1 MNKSFLALALALSV
15 LPTAAF
21 AQDANAPAPP
31 SDAQRQAMHQTF
43 EKYGQQFEQLHQQ
56 MRGQIL
62 SEISPMHLR
71 AIGATI
77 GELAIAQNPDTQA
90 AAKQIDRI
98 LSSGERSRIMSS
110 ANSFHTQMRQL
121 HEQMRTEMQ
130 SQMPAGR
137 QMPMNGQPKN
147 GMMMHPPSDAG
158 TILLM
163 ALSPH
168 PMMDM
173 MMHGGMMHAGMM
185 PPAGAPQ
192 H

>member
-1 MNKSFLALALALSV
+1 MNKSLLALALALSV

-21 AQDANAPAPP
+21 AQDANAPAAPT
-31 SDAQRQAMHQTF
+31 DAQRQAVHQTF
-43 EKYGQQFEQLHQQ
+43 ERFGQQMEQLHQQ
-56 MRGQIL
+56 MRTQIL
-62 SEISPMHLR
+62 GSMSSVHLR

-98 LSSGERSRIMSS
+98 LSGGERSRILSL
-110 ANSFHTQMRQL
+110 ANSFHSQMRQL

-130 SQMPAGR
+130 NEMPAGHQSMMDGR
-137 QMPMNGQPKN
+137 NH

-168 PMMDM
+168 PMMGM
-173 MMHGGMMHAGMM
+173 MMHGMMHGGMPME
-185 PPAGAPQ
+185 GAPPQ
-192 H
+192 